1 MTQYAVVL
9 EESDDGSWWA
19 YAPDL
24 PGVISGA
31 DTPEEAEERFHQ
43 ALDLYREELAAH
55 GEDLPRPRSR
65 GAVVSV

>member
-1 MTQYAVVL
+1 MTEYAVVL

-19 YAPDL
+19 YAPDV

-31 DTPEEAEERFHQ
+31 DTADGAEARFHE
-43 ALDLYREELAAH
+43 ALDLYRDELAKR
-55 GEDLPRPRSR
+55 GEDLPSPRSR

>member
-1 MTQYAVVL
+1 MTEYAVVL

-19 YAPDL
+19 YAPDV

-31 DTPEEAEERFHQ
+31 DTAAEAEARFHG
-43 ALDLYREELAAH
+43 ALDLYREELSKR
-55 GEDLPRPRSR
+55 GEKLPAPRSR

>member
-1 MTQYAVVL
+1 MTEYAVVL

-31 DTPEEAEERFHQ
+31 DTPEEAEGRFHE
-43 ALDLYREELAAH
+43 ALALYREELEKH
-55 GEDLPRPRSR
+55 GDQLPPPRSR